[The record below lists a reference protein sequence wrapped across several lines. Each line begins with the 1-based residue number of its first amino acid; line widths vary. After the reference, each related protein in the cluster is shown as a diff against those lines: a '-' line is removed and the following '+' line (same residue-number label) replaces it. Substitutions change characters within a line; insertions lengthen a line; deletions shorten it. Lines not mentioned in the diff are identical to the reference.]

1 MGPRLAT
8 ETGPT
13 RRSLLGRRDECEV
26 LDQLLDDAL
35 AGHSRV
41 LVLRGDPGVGKSALL
56 EYLSGRVSGWR
67 VERAFGVESEMELA
81 YSGLHQLCTPMLE
94 HIDRLPEPQRTALGG
109 VFGLN
114 AGPPPDRFLV
124 GLATLTLFAEVAES
138 QPLAC
143 LIDDAQWLDDA
154 SAQILGFVARRLLA
168 ERVAIVCTARSGSGD
183 RFLADQPAVS
193 LAGLVDAD
201 ARALLLENLHAPID
215 EAVRDRIVKESHGN
229 PLALLELPRT
239 WSVAEL
245 AGGFGF
251 PSDALVARRI
261 EQSYARRLDELPADT
276 RLLVLTASADPLGDP
291 TLLYRAVAKLGLDQ
305 AAADAAADAG
315 LLEIGSRAEFVHPL
329 ARSAAYRSASAED
342 RRRVHRALA
351 ESTDGEQEPDR
362 RAWHLACGTTGP
374 DDEVADE
381 LERSADRAASRG
393 GLAARAA
400 FLQRAAALTREP
412 TTRSRRALAAAELK
426 SNAGLLDD
434 ALGLVALAEAGD
446 LDALQGVQVLL
457 LRARVAFASRRRAEG
472 LPLLVEAAREA
483 ERTDIDLARRTYLEA
498 FHAAMHSG
506 RFDPAG
512 LLDVSRSALA
522 CARPDVPGR
531 PRDLL
536 LDGLA
541 ARVVDGYAAGAPI
554 LKEALAAF
562 RRETQLAREDAAWL
576 FLTFRVASDLWDD
589 ESHVLLSSR
598 ALDGA
603 REAGALAEI
612 PRVLATRITGEAVW
626 GRLDDA
632 TSLEEEMR
640 AVISTT
646 GIAMHSDGE
655 ILVAALR
662 GRDEEA
668 SRLIARHAAHAETRR
683 EGLDL
688 ASSDYAT
695 AILCNGLGRYAEALA
710 AVRDAVERPYEIGV
724 SSRAAAEAVEAA
736 TRTGDNRTADLA
748 LVRLA
753 EMARASGTP
762 WVLGVEARSRA
773 LVSDGVAAENLYR
786 EALEQLATTRL
797 RPELARAH
805 LVYGE
810 WLRREGRRVDAR
822 AQLRA
827 AHDLF
832 VAMGM
837 EAFAVRAQRELAAT
851 GETARKRNDGTRADL
866 TPQETQIAR
875 LAAEGLT
882 NPQIGAK
889 LFLSP
894 RTIEWHLRRIY
905 PKLGIKSRREL
916 HTVMPLN

>member
-1 MGPRLAT
+1 MKPMAM
-8 ETGPT
+8 ETGPV
-13 RRSLLGRRDECEV
+13 RRSLLGRRDEREI
-26 LDQLLDDAL
+26 LDNLLDDVL
-35 AGHSRV
+35 AARSRV
-41 LVLRGDPGVGKSALL
+41 LVLRGDPGVGKTAML
-56 EYLSGRVSGWR
+56 EYLSGRASGWR
-67 VERAFGVESEMELA
+67 VARAVGVESEMELA
-81 YSGLHQLCTPMLE
+81 YSGLNQLCAPMLE
-94 HIDRLPEPQRTALGG
+94 HVDRLPEPQRVALAS
-109 VFGLN
+109 VFGLQ

-143 LIDDAQWLDDA
+143 IIDDAQWLDNA
-154 SAQILGFVARRLLA
+154 SAQIIGFVAGRLLA
-168 ERVAIVCTARSGSGD
+168 ERIAIVCTARSGSGD
-183 RFLADQPAVS
+183 QFLADQPAVS
-193 LAGLVDAD
+193 LAGLVEPD
-201 ARALLLENLHAPID
+201 ARALLLENLHSPID
-215 EAVRDRIVKESHGN
+215 EAVFDQIVKESHGN

-239 WSVAEL
+239 WNAPEL

-251 PSDALVARRI
+251 LSGAPVAGRI
-261 EQSYARRLDELPADT
+261 EQSYARRLDELLPDT

-291 TLLYRAVAKLGLDQ
+291 VLLHRATATLGLDR
-305 AAADAAADAG
+305 AAADAAAAAG

-329 ARSAAYRSASAED
+329 ARSAAYRSASPED

-351 ESTDGEQEPDR
+351 ESTDGELEPDR
-362 RAWHLACGTTGP
+362 RAWHLACGTTGL

-412 TTRSRRALAAAELK
+412 TTRSRRALTAAELK

-434 ALGLVALAEAGD
+434 ALGLVGTAEAGVLDD
-446 LDALQGVQVLL
+446 LQAVRVLA
-457 LRARVAFASRRRAEG
+457 LRARIAFASQRRADG
-472 LPLLVEAAREA
+472 LPLLVKAAREA
-483 ERTDIDLARRTYLEA
+483 ERADVDLARRTYLEA

-512 LLDVSRSALA
+512 LLEVSRAALA
-522 CARPDVPGR
+522 APRPDVPGR

-541 ARVVDGYAAGAPI
+541 TRVVDGYAAGAPI
-554 LKEALAAF
+554 LREALVAF
-562 RRETQLAREDAAWL
+562 RRAEQLSKEDAAFL
-576 FLTFRVASDLWDD
+576 FLSFRVASDLWDD
-589 ESHVLLSSR
+589 ESHVFLSSR
-598 ALDGA
+598 ELGRV

-612 PRVLATRITGEAVW
+612 PRVLATRITAEAVM
-626 GRLDDA
+626 GELDEA
-632 TSLEEEMR
+632 ASLAEEMR
-640 AVISTT
+640 AVVAAT
-646 GIAMHSDGE
+646 GMAIHSDGE

-662 GRDEEA
+662 GRDEEG
-668 SRLIARHAAHAETRR
+668 SRLIAQHAAHAEARR

-695 AILCNGLGRYAEALA
+695 AILCNGLGRYADALA
-710 AVRDAVERPYEIGV
+710 AVRDAVECPYEIGV

-736 TRTGDNRTADLA
+736 TRTGDIRTADLA
-748 LVRLA
+748 LERLA
-753 EMARASGTP
+753 EMARASGTL

-773 LVSDGVAAENLYR
+773 LVSDGIAADDLYK
-786 EALEQLATTRL
+786 EALEHLGTTRL
-797 RPELARAH
+797 RPELARTH

-822 AQLRA
+822 EQLRA
-827 AHDLF
+827 AHELF

-837 EAFAVRAQRELAAT
+837 EAFAARAQSELAAT
-851 GETARKRNDGTRADL
+851 GETARKRIDETRADL
-866 TPQETQIAR
+866 TPQEAQIAR

-889 LFLSP
+889 LYLSP
-894 RTIEWHLRRIY
+894 RTVEWHLRRTY
-905 PKLGIKSRREL
+905 PKLGINSRREL
-916 HTVMPLN
+916 PTVMPST